1 MLNSKTSAFTLMIS
15 VGLLLIVVACTNSG
29 DVEPTTTPIP
39 PADYQPERIP
49 GFTRVSENTALWVT
63 KSQDILLEAD
73 ELTDAHQELLRG
85 RDIVFAET
93 GNRVR
98 EDERFAAV
106 VVNSSDGLSGVTL
119 VGSDGYKMALHLFD
133 LPETT
138 VGSIK
143 FMQEF
148 GLTLV
153 SLSDPTGSKI
163 VAINNY
169 GVEQFVLP
177 VSNFAG
183 TLRYSPDEL
192 GYMVLDRRVVSQELE
207 LVSLT
212 DPADTVVIKRDP
224 KSSETS
230 DLYQRLEAIIS
241 DWQ

>member
-1 MLNSKTSAFTLMIS
+1 MLKSKMSALTLMIS
-15 VGLLLIVVACTNSG
+15 ASLLLIVVACTNGG
-29 DVEPTTTPIP
+29 DVEPTTTPISLIEF
-39 PADYQPERIP
+39 QPERVP

-63 KSQDILLEAD
+63 KSQDILLDAD
-73 ELTDAHQELLRG
+73 ELTVAHQELLRG
-85 RDIVFAET
+85 RNIVFAES
-93 GNRVR
+93 GNTVR

-119 VGSDGYKMALHLFD
+119 VGSDGYKMALHLFEFPD
-133 LPETT
+133 TT

-148 GLTLV
+148 GLTLL
-153 SLSDPTGSKI
+153 SLNDPTGGKI

-177 VSNFAG
+177 VSNSAG

-192 GYMVLDRRVVSQELE
+192 GYMVLDRRVVAQELE

-212 DPADTVVIKRDP
+212 DPADTVVVKRDP
-224 KSSETS
+224 KSSSST
-230 DLYQRLEAIIS
+230 DLYQRLEDIIS